1 MLAECEPEP
10 GSPGGAE
17 EVGTLDAERVEDR
30 DGVRDP
36 GSQRVGA
43 RVLRLVAAA
52 LAAVVGEDHPE
63 LATQRSGE
71 ARRLRDLERIREARV
86 EEDGRACAS
95 CVLEERADGIYG
107 VRRVRQALSSVP
119 ASTYICAAAHR
130 GARTGG
136 DNDLSA

>member
-1 MLAECEPEP
+1 MLTECEPEP

-17 EVGTLDAERVEDR
+17 EVGTLDTERVEDR

-52 LAAVVGEDHPE
+52 LAAVVGEDQPE

-71 ARRLRDLERIREARV
+71 ARRLRDLARTRDARLA
-86 EEDGRACAS
+86 EDGRACAA
-95 CVLEERADGIYG
+95 CVLDDRADGI
-107 VRRVRQALSSVP
+107 P
-119 ASTYICAAAHR
+119 
-130 GARTGG
+130 G
-136 DNDLSA
+136 DR